1 MASRTHYDAV
11 IVGAG
16 PAGIFA
22 ALELVRR
29 DGLSVLVVEKGPDID
44 KRVCPART
52 SGVCS
57 DCQPCDVTCGWGGAG
72 AFSDGKLTLSPQVG
86 GWLSEFVD
94 DDELGRLVDYVDGIW
109 REYGAPDKVHGGRSK
124 QAEDI
129 RRQALVYGMTLVD
142 SPVRHMGTERAAEIL
157 KRMRTDLEASVEVR
171 TNASVARILTS
182 DEADGA
188 RKATGVVC
196 DDGSEYTADAVILAP
211 GRQGAGW
218 LVEECKRLGIAL
230 RNNPVDIGLR
240 VEVPAVI
247 LEPLTSVLYESK
259 LIYYAHTFDDPV
271 RTFCM
276 NPHGVVS
283 VENYGDVVT
292 VNGHSYADHKTEYT
306 NFALLVSTDF
316 TQPFDD
322 PIAYGKSIARLANL
336 LGEDIIVQRLGD
348 LLAGH
353 RSTAE
358 RLQRSTVRPTLSGA
372 TPGDLSFVLPF
383 RHLRDILD
391 MLEALDELAPGV
403 NARDTLLYGVEVKFY
418 SARPQL
424 DKGLQTEV
432 QNLYAIG
439 DGAGVTRGLVQAS
452 ASGVL
457 AARSILNGGAS

>member
-1 MASRTHYDAV
+1 MRADLEPRVAVRTGTTVESITVRGGAATGVTCTDGSRFDADAV
-11 IVGAG
+11 IV
-16 PAGIFA
+16 
-22 ALELVRR
+22 
-29 DGLSVLVVEKGPDID
+29 
-44 KRVCPART
+44 
-52 SGVCS
+52 
-57 DCQPCDVTCGWGGAG
+57 
-72 AFSDGKLTLSPQVG
+72 
-86 GWLSEFVD
+86 
-94 DDELGRLVDYVDGIW
+94 
-109 REYGAPDKVHGGRSK
+109 
-124 QAEDI
+124 
-129 RRQALVYGMTLVD
+129 
-142 SPVRHMGTERAAEIL
+142 
-157 KRMRTDLEASVEVR
+157 
-171 TNASVARILTS
+171 
-182 DEADGA
+182 
-188 RKATGVVC
+188 
-196 DDGSEYTADAVILAP
+196 AP
-211 GRQGAGW
+211 GRQGAAW
-218 LVEECKRLGIAL
+218 LVDECRRLGIGV
-230 RNNPVDIGLR
+230 RTNPVDIGVR
-240 VEVPAVI
+240 VEVPAVV

-322 PIAYGKSIARLANL
+322 PITYGKSIARLANL

-358 RLQRSTVRPTLSGA
+358 RLRRSTVHPTLTGA

-391 MLEALDELAPGV
+391 MLEALDALSPGV

-424 DKGLQTEV
+424 DQGLQTEV
-432 QNLYAIG
+432 ENLYAIG

-457 AARSILNGGAS
+457 AARSILDAGAK